1 MARHGNTRSPSP
13 VGSSYSSSKRPRRD
27 DDRYDKS
34 RRDDGRGHRRRS
46 RSRSPDV
53 WTHPSAVNV
62 NVLIP
67 PTQRRYRDRDSRY
80 HRDDDYYRSSRR
92 DRSRERRRSR
102 DRDLGRDNRRR
113 SRERDSRVKRDDSR
127 DRRRRRDE
135 STDSRRRERRD
146 GSRNRSQ
153 TLEAVSD
160 APTTTPRLHPLMPFY
175 QIPKK
180 PSAPVQSEEEK
191 KAERLAKLQAWK
203 QKQAAEK
210 SRKQEELEATGGT
223 RSLLEEMDKKA
234 NASPVASVSPVAAA
248 SPETTVEANSEISP
262 QPYAGKFDPKA
273 IVKKATSGSAGA
285 VKLGTDIALPEVA
298 KASATLNSASTGPK
312 ANQSIASAKSSSGK
326 HPFSAGWLSAQNADK
341 QSGKL
346 TSAVP
351 LKARGNVS
359 GFGLSTKATTE
370 ADKPAAKSGINF
382 GEEEGSRKKLEKLP
396 TPPPGDDSIADDI
409 AMADGAKGEGE
420 EEEDDE
426 DMQDAGTEE
435 EAAAAARAAAEKR
448 EERLQEQNLA
458 YQAGEEPTAATTGGT
473 EIDGDVT
480 MAEYTK
486 EADAEKTLEAV
497 DEEDPLDAFMTGLGD
512 PMKAPSSTNGIR
524 ASKSKAQQPEALFG
538 DDDVDLNTVAV
549 DPDDFLAMASK
560 KKKKD
565 LPTVNHAKL
574 NYRPFRKS
582 FYHEPSELT
591 EMTEEE
597 VVNLRFE
604 LDGIKIRGI
613 DAPKPVLKWSQCGL
627 GAQSLEV
634 IQKLGYER
642 PTSIQTQAIP
652 SIMSG
657 RDVIGVAKTG
667 SGKTI
672 AFLLPMFRHIKD
684 QRPLDPLDGPV
695 GLIMT
700 PTRELATQ
708 IHKECKPFL
717 KALNLRAVCAYGGA
731 PIKDQ
736 IADLKRGAEIIV
748 CTPGRMI
755 DLLAA
760 NSGRV
765 TNLRRVTYVVLDE
778 ADRMFDMGFEPQ
790 VMKILANIRPDR
802 QTVLF
807 SATFPRQM
815 EALARKTLV
824 KPVEI
829 VVGGRSVVA
838 PEITQIVEVRSEET
852 KFHRLLE
859 LLGNLYEFE
868 KNEDDRT
875 LIFVDRQESADGLLK
890 DLLLKGYP
898 CMSIHGGKDQI
909 DRDSTIEDFKAG
921 VTPILV
927 ATSIAARGLDVKQLK
942 LVVNYDA
949 PNHLEDYV
957 HRAGR
962 TGRAGNTGTA
972 VTFVTSEQDRYSV
985 DIVKA
990 LRQSGQE
997 VPDDLRKLAEGFI
1010 EKVKAGKEKV
1020 SGSGFGGKGLE
1031 RLDQER
1037 DAARA
1042 RERKTHKTGEEGDD
1056 EEKEEKEKDT
1066 AGDDLVAKAASSVQ
1080 SAAAAAAAAVPQQ
1093 LPGVPKGIDLDGKI
1107 TVHRTEP
1114 ATTDGKN
1121 PLAKVNSAV
1130 ADIHTRLMK
1139 NRDIRAGVPIDNKGP
1154 DAGAFHATLEINDFP
1169 QKARWAVT
1177 NRTNVAKI
1185 LEATGTSIT
1194 TKGSFYATGKEP
1206 QAGENPKLYILVE
1219 GDTEVVVTN
1228 AMRELMRLLKEGTIA
1243 AADSDARAPASGS
1256 PVRHH
1261 PSPFHLPH
1269 TTTANCLSL
1278 LDVTSTSRHLPFE
1291 QHHSPSHLYPL
1302 SPPSTILTILLHQS
1316 LSKSYPPR
1324 TKPPPLSLLHP
1335 PTPQKKWA
1343 TSAPNPPTQI
1353 PPPAASPPSPQQPT
1367 PSPPPAER
1375 SPPPNPEQT
1384 PQTNLARKSQRQT
1397 PPPPP
1402 SAEEEQHKE
1411 EEEKEEEEEEG
1422 NGEGTGPKGA
1432 VKKPEAPPRARPSVS
1447 TFPIAPLLRARAA
1460 QLASARTANAKG
1472 KLGRE
1477 LEKQRAQTRSGTLQA
1492 ESAEERRRREV
1503 QGVGEAREWN

>member
-1 MARHGNTRSPSP
+1 MARPADPRSPSP
-13 VGSSYSSSKRPRRD
+13 VGSSYSLSKRTRRD
-27 DDRYDKS
+27 DDRHDRS
-34 RRDDGRGHRRRS
+34 RRDDVRNHRRRS
-46 RSRSPDV
+46 RSRSPD
-53 WTHPSAVNV
+53 
-62 NVLIP
+62 
-67 PTQRRYRDRDSRY
+67 RRYRDRDPRSHRDRSRDRYEDDY
-80 HRDDDYYRSSRR
+80 HRSARR
-92 DRSRERRRSR
+92 DRSKDRRRSKDRDVRRDHRRRSR
-102 DRDLGRDNRRR
+102 DKDTRA
-113 SRERDSRVKRDDSR
+113 KRDASR
-127 DRRRRRDE
+127 DPRRRRE
-135 STDSRRRERRD
+135 GSTDSRRRERRD
-146 GSRNRSQ
+146 GSRDRTHRPTAAKAEGVSNRGLSSSRCCTDQGPALQ
-153 TLEAVSD
+153 TL
-160 APTTTPRLHPLMPFY
+160 
-175 QIPKK
+175 KK
-180 PSAPVQSEEEK
+180 PTASGQTEEEK
-191 KAERLAKLQAWK
+191 KAERLAKLEAWK

-210 SRKQEELEATGGT
+210 TRKREELDAAGGT
-223 RSLLEEMDKKA
+223 RSLLDEMDKKA
-234 NASPVASVSPVAAA
+234 NASPVTLPSPEASEVNGDA
-248 SPETTVEANSEISP
+248 SPR
-262 QPYAGKFDPKA
+262 PYAGKFDPKA
-273 IVKKATSGSAGA
+273 IVKKATTGAASAS
-285 VKLGTDIALPEVA
+285 KLGTDIALPEVA
-298 KASATLNSASTGPK
+298 KTSATLNSISTGPK
-312 ANQSIASAKSSSGK
+312 ANHSIATVNGLSGK
-326 HPFSAGWLSAQNADK
+326 ASPAA
-341 QSGKL
+341 
-346 TSAVP
+346 P
-351 LKARGNVS
+351 LKAHGNVS
-359 GFGLSTKATTE
+359 GFGLSTKSTTE
-370 ADKPAAKSGINF
+370 GDKTAAKPGLDF

-396 TPPPGDDSIADDI
+396 TPPPEEIVTNGDA
-409 AMADGAKGEGE
+409 AMADGAKVEGE
-420 EEEDDE
+420 EEDDDE

-448 EERLQEQNLA
+448 EERLQEQSLA
-458 YQAGEEPTAATTGGT
+458 YQAGEESAATASHESNTK
-473 EIDGDVT
+473 GDIA
-480 MAEYTK
+480 M
-486 EADAEKTLEAV
+486 ADAPQEVAGDPAAEPAE
-497 DEEDPLDAFMTGLGD
+497 EEDPLDAFMTGLGD
-512 PMKAPSSTNGIR
+512 PMTVPKKSNGMKFSN
-524 ASKSKAQQPEALFG
+524 SKKQQPEAIFG

-574 NYRPFRKS
+574 NYQPFRKN
-582 FYHEPSELT
+582 FYHEPSEMT

-597 VVNLRFE
+597 VADLRLE

-613 DAPKPVLKWSQCGL
+613 NAPKPVQKWSQCGL

-642 PTSIQTQAIP
+642 PTSIQTQAVP

-684 QRPLDPLDGPV
+684 QRPIDSLDGPV

-765 TNLRRVTYVVLDE
+765 TNLRRVTYLVLDE

-790 VMKILANIRPDR
+790 VMKIMANIRPDR

-815 EALARKTLV
+815 ESLARKVLA
-824 KPVEI
+824 KPIEI

-838 PEITQIVEVRSEET
+838 PEITQIVEVRPEET
-852 KFHRLLE
+852 KFIRLLE
-859 LLGNLYEFE
+859 LLGKLYEEE
-868 KNEDDRT
+868 KNEDDRA

-890 DLLLKGYP
+890 DLMRKGYP

-909 DRDSTIEDFKAG
+909 DRDSTIDDFKAG
-921 VTPILV
+921 VVPIMI
-927 ATSIAARGLDVKQLK
+927 ATSVAARGLDVKQLK

-972 VTFVTSEQDRYSV
+972 VTFITPEQDRYSV

-990 LRQSGQE
+990 LKQSDRE
-997 VPDDLRKLAEGFI
+997 IPEDLRKLADGFI
-1010 EKVKAGKEKV
+1010 DKVKSGKEKI

-1042 RERKTHKTGEEGDD
+1042 RERKTHKTGDEGEDD
-1056 EEKEEKEKDT
+1056 EKEEKEKDT
-1066 AGDDLVAKAASSVQ
+1066 GDDLITKAASAVQ
-1080 SAAAAAAAAVPQQ
+1080 SAATAPPAP
-1093 LPGVPKGIDLDGKI
+1093 LPGIPKGIDLDGKI
-1107 TVHRTEP
+1107 TVHKTEAP
-1114 ATTDGKN
+1114 AADTKN
-1121 PLAKVNSAV
+1121 PLSKVQSAV
-1130 ADIHTRLMK
+1130 ANIHNRLSQ
-1139 NRDIRAGVPIDNKGP
+1139 NRELRQGVPIDNKGP

-1243 AADSDARAPASGS
+1243 AADSDARAPASGRYN
-1256 PVRHH
+1256 V
-1261 PSPFHLPH
+1261 
-1269 TTTANCLSL
+1269 
-1278 LDVTSTSRHLPFE
+1278 V
-1291 QHHSPSHLYPL
+1291 
-1302 SPPSTILTILLHQS
+1302 
-1316 LSKSYPPR
+1316 
-1324 TKPPPLSLLHP
+1324 
-1335 PTPQKKWA
+1335 
-1343 TSAPNPPTQI
+1343 
-1353 PPPAASPPSPQQPT
+1353 
-1367 PSPPPAER
+1367 
-1375 SPPPNPEQT
+1375 
-1384 PQTNLARKSQRQT
+1384 
-1397 PPPPP
+1397 
-1402 SAEEEQHKE
+1402 
-1411 EEEKEEEEEEG
+1411 
-1422 NGEGTGPKGA
+1422 
-1432 VKKPEAPPRARPSVS
+1432 
-1447 TFPIAPLLRARAA
+1447 
-1460 QLASARTANAKG
+1460 
-1472 KLGRE
+1472 
-1477 LEKQRAQTRSGTLQA
+1477 
-1492 ESAEERRRREV
+1492 
-1503 QGVGEAREWN
+1503 

>member
-1 MARHGNTRSPSP
+1 MLTLS
-13 VGSSYSSSKRPRRD
+13 
-27 DDRYDKS
+27 
-34 RRDDGRGHRRRS
+34 
-46 RSRSPDV
+46 
-53 WTHPSAVNV
+53 
-62 NVLIP
+62 
-67 PTQRRYRDRDSRY
+67 TQRRYRDRDSRS
-80 HRDDDYYRSSRR
+80 HRDRSKDRYEDDHYRSGRK

-102 DRDLGRDNRRR
+102 ERDLGRDQRRK
-113 SRERDSRVKRDDSR
+113 SRDRDKDSRAKRDDSR
-127 DRRRRRDE
+127 DRRRRRDA
-135 STDSRRRERRD
+135 STDARRRD
-146 GSRNRSQ
+146 GRADSRDRSHRPS
-153 TLEAVSD
+153 TAHSDAVSVLINLPEKYTQELSVLQ
-160 APTTTPRLHPLMPFY
+160 AS
-175 QIPKK
+175 KK
-180 PSAPVQSEEEK
+180 TAAPVQTEEEK
-191 KAERLAKLQAWK
+191 KAERLAKLEAWK
-203 QKQAAEK
+203 QKQAADK
-210 SRKQEELEATGGT
+210 SRKQEQLGVAGDT
-223 RSLLEEMDKKA
+223 RSLLDEMDKKA
-234 NASPVASVSPVAAA
+234 NAAPAAVASPSAVGSPGAATVAEREP
-248 SPETTVEANSEISP
+248 SPK
-262 QPYAGKFDPKA
+262 PYAGKFDPKA
-273 IVKKATSGSAGA
+273 IAKKATAGSAGA
-285 VKLGTDIALPEVA
+285 SKLGTDIALPEVA
-298 KASATLNSASTGPK
+298 KTSATLNPTTTGPK
-312 ANQSIASAKSSSGK
+312 ANQTLATVKPS
-326 HPFSAGWLSAQNADK
+326 L
-341 QSGKL
+341 GKL
-346 TSAVP
+346 QSYTGTLPGNRTYPDTGKSAPAAP

-359 GFGLSTKATTE
+359 GFGLSTKATHDG
-370 ADKPAAKSGINF
+370 DKPSAKPGLNF
-382 GEEEGSRKKLEKLP
+382 GDEEGSRKKLEKLP
-396 TPPPGDDSIADDI
+396 TPPPEDATAADDT
-409 AMADGAKGEGE
+409 AMADGAKDED
-420 EEEDDE
+420 EDDE
-426 DMQDAGTEE
+426 SDEAMQDAGTEE

-458 YQAGEEPTAATTGGT
+458 YQAGEAPEPAA
-473 EIDGDVT
+473 
-480 MAEYTK
+480 A
-486 EADAEKTLEAV
+486 EAV
-497 DEEDPLDAFMTGLGD
+497 ETNSDVVMTDATSNAEPEEEEDPLDAFMTGLGD
-512 PMKAPSSTNGIR
+512 PMAAPSKLNGIR
-524 ASKSKAQQPEALFG
+524 SGKSKLQQPEALFG

-549 DPDDFLAMASK
+549 DPDDFLAIASK

-574 NYRPFRKS
+574 NYQPFRKN
-582 FYHEPSELT
+582 FYHEPLELN

-597 VVNLRFE
+597 LADLRLE
-604 LDGIKIRGI
+604 LDGIKIRGV
-613 DAPKPVLKWSQCGL
+613 DAPKPVMKWSQCGL

-634 IQKLGYER
+634 IQRLGYES
-642 PTSIQTQAIP
+642 PTSIQAQAIP

-684 QRPLDPLDGPV
+684 QRPLDSLDGPV

-815 EALARKTLV
+815 EALARKTLA

-852 KFHRLLE
+852 KFIRLLE
-859 LLGNLYEFE
+859 LLGKLYEEE
-868 KNEDDRT
+868 KNEDDRA

-890 DLLLKGYP
+890 DLMRKGYP

-909 DRDSTIEDFKAG
+909 DRDSTIDDFKAG
-921 VTPILV
+921 IVPILI
-927 ATSIAARGLDVKQLK
+927 ATSVAARGLDVKQLK

-972 VTFVTSEQDRYSV
+972 VTFITSEQDRYSL
-985 DIVKA
+985 DISKA
-990 LRQSGQE
+990 LKQSGQE
-997 VPDDLRKLAEGFI
+997 VPEDLQKLVEGFI
-1010 EKVKAGKEKV
+1010 EKVKSGKEKV

-1042 RERKTHKTGEEGDD
+1042 RERKTHKTSDEGDD
-1056 EEKEEKEKDT
+1056 EEKEEKEKET
-1066 AGDDLVAKAASSVQ
+1066 TTGDDLIAKAASSVQ
-1080 SAAAAAAAAVPQQ
+1080 SATAPPPTQ

-1107 TVHRTEP
+1107 TVHKTEVA
-1114 ATTDGKN
+1114 ATDNKN
-1121 PLAKVNSAV
+1121 PLAKVGAAV
-1130 ADIHTRLMK
+1130 ANIHDRLSK
-1139 NRDIRAGVPIDNKGP
+1139 NRELRTGVPIDNKGP

-1169 QKARWAVT
+1169 RTFPFHFPLPPLLSPFIIHHTSFPVPPCPILPVRKKKRKKKETHANQPRKPTEKARWAVT

-1206 QAGENPKLYILVE
+1206 QPGENPKLYILVE

-1243 AADSDARAPASGS
+1243 AADSDARAPASGRYN
-1256 PVRHH
+1256 V
-1261 PSPFHLPH
+1261 L
-1269 TTTANCLSL
+1269 
-1278 LDVTSTSRHLPFE
+1278 
-1291 QHHSPSHLYPL
+1291 
-1302 SPPSTILTILLHQS
+1302 
-1316 LSKSYPPR
+1316 
-1324 TKPPPLSLLHP
+1324 
-1335 PTPQKKWA
+1335 
-1343 TSAPNPPTQI
+1343 
-1353 PPPAASPPSPQQPT
+1353 
-1367 PSPPPAER
+1367 
-1375 SPPPNPEQT
+1375 
-1384 PQTNLARKSQRQT
+1384 
-1397 PPPPP
+1397 
-1402 SAEEEQHKE
+1402 
-1411 EEEKEEEEEEG
+1411 
-1422 NGEGTGPKGA
+1422 
-1432 VKKPEAPPRARPSVS
+1432 
-1447 TFPIAPLLRARAA
+1447 
-1460 QLASARTANAKG
+1460 
-1472 KLGRE
+1472 
-1477 LEKQRAQTRSGTLQA
+1477 
-1492 ESAEERRRREV
+1492 
-1503 QGVGEAREWN
+1503 